1 MKSAIK
7 GKKLSAKQSKY
18 QYRCKEKPQEVI
30 CHENTKGNTMPIA
43 EFESEE
49 AKKIV
54 ETMTKLLNDF
64 DFDGA
69 SLEEEICRQLGS
81 DETIRKFV
89 GTFITIALASDEEN
103 LLSDKGGF
111 LIGEVGKT
119 EGHSIFS
126 DPAHLVKLKDVLT
139 GIKEAKVK
147 ELNDEQN

>member
-1 MKSAIK
+1 
-7 GKKLSAKQSKY
+7 
-18 QYRCKEKPQEVI
+18 
-30 CHENTKGNTMPIA
+30 MPIA